1 MKKNFFFGIGCLALA
16 SCLLSACVDD
26 KYDVNDMDMTI
37 GSTSDLALPSLS
49 TDSIL
54 LKNIMDLGE
63 DDIIKV
69 KDGEFRLVTSGQA
82 NMTET
87 EVNEIT
93 ISKPN
98 IEAVH
103 TNVQLNTNGNPARY
117 RAVAGVPD
125 ETFAYTITEQNKA
138 FFEVNET
145 SNVISED
152 LVDVDAVAFKE
163 GIVLKSTLNL
173 TFSNGGDFIKKIHL
187 QNLSLSTPKDLS
199 FEKAELTYT
208 QNGQSRTNQVSISDG
223 LVSISGEND
232 VVVDAG
238 KPVYLALTLDMAEV
252 NGNGISFVNKKIEI
266 NSLFKFN
273 GTFAIKSEEFEG
285 LSNAQL
291 QQIQDNG
298 IVSVIPQE
306 VAFDI
311 VSAFSDNISVVRVD
325 AIAQKAVSEPEPIVL
340 DNMPNF
346 LKDESVKIV
355 LNNPPFIIEWN
366 NPFPAGSVVNP
377 DAAAVKN
384 NLTIESIKGDE
395 VIARKL
401 ATLSGIPSG
410 KSILVLADAPAA
422 AEVPARY
429 ASYNRINVVVENL
442 NELLMTIPDKIC
454 INFAPVTIALKDL
467 VPGQYNTQV
476 DYCVDTP
483 LEFLDGSKLIYED
496 VEDVEDDMDDAS
508 DFDAKAIEILANV
521 VTNLPMDLTLSV
533 DALDRN
539 GRSLKGGVIDV
550 NDVVV
555 GAHKGDISETTTQ
568 AVVIN
573 ITPREGHSIRELL
586 QNMAKFVYRAE
597 FEGEG
602 KLYEN
607 ASIKLTNV
615 KATIKGGIVYDAN

>member
-1 MKKNFFFGIGCLALA
+1 MKKNFLFGIGSLAVA
-16 SCLLSACVDD
+16 SCLLSACVDS
-26 KYDVNDMDMTI
+26 KYDVNNMDMTI

-54 LKNIMDLGE
+54 LKNIMDLGD

-69 KDGEFRLVTSGQA
+69 QDGEFRLVTSGQA

-87 EVNEIT
+87 EVNEVT

-98 IEAVH
+98 IESIH
-103 TNVQLNTNGNPARY
+103 TDVQLNANSGSARY

-125 ETFAYTITEQNKA
+125 KTFTYTIKDQNNA
-138 FFEVNET
+138 FFEVKEK
-145 SNVISED
+145 SNVVSED
-152 LVDVDAVAFKE
+152 LIGLDALTFEDNV
-163 GIVLKSTLNL
+163 VLKSDLSL
-173 TFSNGGDFIKKIHL
+173 TFGNDGSFVKKIHL
-187 QNLSLSTPKDLS
+187 QNLSLSTPKDI
-199 FEKAELTYT
+199 FFKKAELSYQEGGKSKTI
-208 QNGQSRTNQVSISDG
+208 QVGIDNGTIN
-223 LVSISGEND
+223 ISGND
-232 VVVDAG
+232 GVVIDASS
-238 KPVYLALTLDMAEV
+238 PVSLSLTLDKAKV
-252 NGNGISFVNKKIEI
+252 SGNGLIFADKKIEI
-266 NSLFKFN
+266 DGMFKFN

-285 LSNAQL
+285 LSNAQI
-291 QQIQDNG
+291 QQIQNNG
-298 IVSVIPQE
+298 LASIIPQSIK
-306 VAFDI
+306 FD
-311 VSAFSDNISVVRVD
+311 VTSAFNDKISVAKID
-325 AIAQKAVSEPEPIVL
+325 GLAQKVVSESEPIML

-355 LNNPPFIIEWN
+355 LNNPSFIIEWN
-366 NPFPAGSVVNP
+366 NPFPAGSLVNP
-377 DAAAVKN
+377 DATAAAG

-410 KSILVLADAPAA
+410 KSILVLADAPAT

-483 LEFLDGSKLIYED
+483 LEFLGGSKLIYED

-508 DFDAKAIEILANV
+508 DFDAKAIEIQANV

-555 GAHKGDISETTTQ
+555 GAHKGDVSETTTQ

>member
-93 ISKPN
+93 ISKPD

-273 GTFAIKSEEFEG
+273 GTFAIKSEEFEN
-285 LSNAQL
+285 LSAAQL

-298 IVSVIPQE
+298 IASVIPQE

-366 NPFPAGSVVNP
+366 NPFPAGSLVNP

-384 NLTIESIKGDE
+384 NLTIESVKGDE

-467 VPGQYNTQV
+467 VPGRYNTQV

-483 LEFLDGSKLIYED
+483 LEFLGGSKLIYED

-508 DFDAKAIEILANV
+508 DFDAKSIEIQANV

>member
-93 ISKPN
+93 ISKPD

-125 ETFAYTITEQNKA
+125 ETFAYTITELNKA

-273 GTFAIKSEEFEG
+273 GTFAIKSEEFEN
-285 LSNAQL
+285 LSAAQL

-298 IVSVIPQE
+298 IASVIPQE

-366 NPFPAGSVVNP
+366 NPFPAGSLVNP

-384 NLTIESIKGDE
+384 NLTIESVKGDE

-410 KSILVLADAPAA
+410 KSILVLADAPAT

-483 LEFLDGSKLIYED
+483 LEFLGGSKLIYED

-508 DFDAKAIEILANV
+508 DFDAKAIEIQANV

>member
-1 MKKNFFFGIGCLALA
+1 MKKNFFFGISCLALA

-93 ISKPN
+93 ISKPD

-273 GTFAIKSEEFEG
+273 GTFAIKSEEFEN
-285 LSNAQL
+285 LSAAQL
-291 QQIQDNG
+291 QQIQDKG
-298 IVSVIPQE
+298 IASVIPQE

-384 NLTIESIKGDE
+384 NLTIESVKGDE

-508 DFDAKAIEILANV
+508 DFDAKAIEIQANV

>member
-93 ISKPN
+93 ISKPD

-187 QNLSLSTPKDLS
+187 QNLSLSTPRDLS

-273 GTFAIKSEEFEG
+273 GTFAIKSEEFED
-285 LSNAQL
+285 LSAAQL

-298 IVSVIPQE
+298 IASVIPQE

-384 NLTIESIKGDE
+384 NLTIESVKGDE

-410 KSILVLADAPAA
+410 KSILVLADAPAT

-508 DFDAKAIEILANV
+508 DFDAKAIEIQANV

-533 DALDRN
+533 DALDRS

>member
-93 ISKPN
+93 ISKPD

-273 GTFAIKSEEFEG
+273 GTFAIKSEEFEN
-285 LSNAQL
+285 LSAAQL

-298 IVSVIPQE
+298 IASVIPQE

-384 NLTIESIKGDE
+384 NLTIESVKGDE

-401 ATLSGIPSG
+401 ATLTGIPSG
-410 KSILVLADAPAA
+410 KSILVLADAPAT

-429 ASYNRINVVVENL
+429 ASYNRINVVVDNL

-483 LEFLDGSKLIYED
+483 LEFLGGSKLIYED

-508 DFDAKAIEILANV
+508 DFDAKAIEIQANV

>member
-93 ISKPN
+93 ISKPD

-187 QNLSLSTPKDLS
+187 QNLSLSTPRDLS

-273 GTFAIKSEEFEG
+273 GTFAIKSEEFED
-285 LSNAQL
+285 LSAAQL
-291 QQIQDNG
+291 QQIQDKG
-298 IVSVIPQE
+298 IASVIPQE

-346 LKDESVKIV
+346 LKDESVKIA

-384 NLTIESIKGDE
+384 NLTIESVKGDE

-483 LEFLDGSKLIYED
+483 LEFLGGSKLIYED

-508 DFDAKAIEILANV
+508 DFDAKAIEIQANV

>member
-93 ISKPN
+93 ISKPD

-273 GTFAIKSEEFEG
+273 GTFAIKSEEFEN
-285 LSNAQL
+285 LSAAQL
-291 QQIQDNG
+291 QQIQDNV
-298 IVSVIPQE
+298 IASVIPQE

-366 NPFPAGSVVNP
+366 NPFPAGSLVNP

-384 NLTIESIKGDE
+384 NLTIESVKGDE

-410 KSILVLADAPAA
+410 KSILVLADAPAT

-467 VPGQYNTQV
+467 VPGRYNTQV

-483 LEFLDGSKLIYED
+483 LEFLGGSKLIYED

-508 DFDAKAIEILANV
+508 DFDAKAIEIQANV

>member
-273 GTFAIKSEEFEG
+273 GTFAIKSEEFEN
-285 LSNAQL
+285 LSAAQL

-298 IVSVIPQE
+298 IASVIPQE

-384 NLTIESIKGDE
+384 NLTIESVKGDE

-410 KSILVLADAPAA
+410 KSILVLADAPAT

-508 DFDAKAIEILANV
+508 DFDAKAIEIQANV

>member
-187 QNLSLSTPKDLS
+187 QNLSLSTPRDLS

-266 NSLFKFN
+266 NNLFKFN
-273 GTFAIKSEEFEG
+273 GTFAIKSEEFEN
-285 LSNAQL
+285 LSAAQL

-298 IVSVIPQE
+298 IASVIPQE

-325 AIAQKAVSEPEPIVL
+325 AIAQKAVSEPEPNVL

-384 NLTIESIKGDE
+384 NLTIESVKGDE

-410 KSILVLADAPAA
+410 KSILVLADAPAT

-483 LEFLDGSKLIYED
+483 LEFLGGSKLIYED

-508 DFDAKAIEILANV
+508 DFDAKAIEIQANV

>member
-93 ISKPN
+93 ISKPD

-273 GTFAIKSEEFEG
+273 GTFAIKSEEFEN
-285 LSNAQL
+285 LSAAQL

-298 IVSVIPQE
+298 IASVIPQE

-384 NLTIESIKGDE
+384 NLTIESVKGDE

-410 KSILVLADAPAA
+410 KSILVLADAPAT

-483 LEFLDGSKLIYED
+483 LEFLGGSKLIYED

-508 DFDAKAIEILANV
+508 DFDAKAIEIQANV

-533 DALDRN
+533 DALDRS

-615 KATIKGGIVYDAN
+615 ISTIKGGIVYDAN

>member
-93 ISKPN
+93 ISKPD

-273 GTFAIKSEEFEG
+273 GTFAIKSEEFEN
-285 LSNAQL
+285 LSAAQL

-298 IVSVIPQE
+298 IASVIPQE

-384 NLTIESIKGDE
+384 NLTIESVKGDE

-410 KSILVLADAPAA
+410 KSILVLADAPAT

-508 DFDAKAIEILANV
+508 DFDAKAIEIQANV

>member
-152 LVDVDAVAFKE
+152 LVDVDVVAFKE

-273 GTFAIKSEEFEG
+273 GTFAIKSEEFEN
-285 LSNAQL
+285 LSAAQL

-298 IVSVIPQE
+298 IASVIPQE

-366 NPFPAGSVVNP
+366 NPFPAGSVVNS

-384 NLTIESIKGDE
+384 NLTIESVKGDE

-410 KSILVLADAPAA
+410 KSILVLADAPAT

-483 LEFLDGSKLIYED
+483 LEFLGGSKLIYED

-508 DFDAKAIEILANV
+508 DFDAKAIEIQANV

>member
-187 QNLSLSTPKDLS
+187 QNLSLSTPRDLS

-273 GTFAIKSEEFEG
+273 GTFAIKSEEFEN
-285 LSNAQL
+285 LSAAQL

-298 IVSVIPQE
+298 IASVIPQE

-384 NLTIESIKGDE
+384 NLTIESVKGDE

-483 LEFLDGSKLIYED
+483 LEFLGGSKLIYED

-508 DFDAKAIEILANV
+508 DFDAKAIEIQANV

>member
-93 ISKPN
+93 ISKPD

-273 GTFAIKSEEFEG
+273 GTFAIKSEEFEN
-285 LSNAQL
+285 LSAAQL

-298 IVSVIPQE
+298 IASVIPQE

-384 NLTIESIKGDE
+384 NLTIESVKGDE

-401 ATLSGIPSG
+401 ATLTGIPSG
-410 KSILVLADAPAA
+410 KSILVLADAPAT

-483 LEFLDGSKLIYED
+483 LEFLGGSKLIYED

-508 DFDAKAIEILANV
+508 DFDAKAIEIQANV

>member
-208 QNGQSRTNQVSISDG
+208 QNGQSKTNQVSISDG

-273 GTFAIKSEEFEG
+273 GTFAIKSEEFEN
-285 LSNAQL
+285 LSAAQL

-298 IVSVIPQE
+298 IASVIPQE

-366 NPFPAGSVVNP
+366 NPFPAGSLVNP

-384 NLTIESIKGDE
+384 NLTIESVKGDE

-410 KSILVLADAPAA
+410 KSILVLADAPAT

-483 LEFLDGSKLIYED
+483 LEFLGGSKLIYED

-508 DFDAKAIEILANV
+508 DFDAKAIEIQANV

>member
-187 QNLSLSTPKDLS
+187 QNLSLSTPRDLS

-273 GTFAIKSEEFEG
+273 GTFAIKSEEFED
-285 LSNAQL
+285 LSAAQL

-298 IVSVIPQE
+298 IASVIPQE

-325 AIAQKAVSEPEPIVL
+325 AIAQKAGSEPEPIVL

-410 KSILVLADAPAA
+410 KSILVLADAPAT

-508 DFDAKAIEILANV
+508 DFDAKAIEIQANV

>member
-93 ISKPN
+93 ISKPD

-273 GTFAIKSEEFEG
+273 GTFAIKSEEFEN
-285 LSNAQL
+285 LSAAQL

-298 IVSVIPQE
+298 IASVIPQE

-384 NLTIESIKGDE
+384 NLTIESVKGDE

-410 KSILVLADAPAA
+410 KSILVLADAPAT

-483 LEFLDGSKLIYED
+483 LEFLGGSKLIYED

-508 DFDAKAIEILANV
+508 DFDAKAIEIQANV

>member
-208 QNGQSRTNQVSISDG
+208 QNGQSKTNQVSISDG

-273 GTFAIKSEEFEG
+273 GTFAIKSEEFEN
-285 LSNAQL
+285 LSAAQL

-298 IVSVIPQE
+298 IASVIPQE

-384 NLTIESIKGDE
+384 NLTIESVKGDE

-410 KSILVLADAPAA
+410 KSILVLADAPAT

-508 DFDAKAIEILANV
+508 DFDAKAIEIQANV

-533 DALDRN
+533 DALDRS

>member
-187 QNLSLSTPKDLS
+187 QNLSLSTPRDLS

-273 GTFAIKSEEFEG
+273 GTFAIKSEEFEN
-285 LSNAQL
+285 LSAAQL

-298 IVSVIPQE
+298 IASVIPQE

-384 NLTIESIKGDE
+384 NLTIESVKGDE

-508 DFDAKAIEILANV
+508 DFDAKAIEIQANV

-555 GAHKGDISETTTQ
+555 GAHKGDVSETTTQ

>member
-208 QNGQSRTNQVSISDG
+208 QNGQSKTNQVSISDG

-273 GTFAIKSEEFEG
+273 GTFAIKSEEFEN
-285 LSNAQL
+285 LSAAQL

-298 IVSVIPQE
+298 IASVIPQE

-384 NLTIESIKGDE
+384 NLTIESVKGDE

-410 KSILVLADAPAA
+410 KSILVLADAPAT

-508 DFDAKAIEILANV
+508 DFDAKAIEIQANV

>member
-1 MKKNFFFGIGCLALA
+1 MKKNFFFGISCLALA

-252 NGNGISFVNKKIEI
+252 NGNGISFVNKKIET

-285 LSNAQL
+285 LSNAQI

-298 IVSVIPQE
+298 IASVIPQE

-384 NLTIESIKGDE
+384 NLTIESVKGDE

-401 ATLSGIPSG
+401 ATLTGIPSG
-410 KSILVLADAPAA
+410 KSILVLADAPAT

-483 LEFLDGSKLIYED
+483 LEFLGGSKLIYED

-508 DFDAKAIEILANV
+508 DFDAKAIEIQANV
-521 VTNLPMDLTLSV
+521 VTNIPMDLTLSV

>member
-1 MKKNFFFGIGCLALA
+1 MKKNFFFGISCLALA

-208 QNGQSRTNQVSISDG
+208 QNGKSRTNQVSISDG

-285 LSNAQL
+285 LSNAQI

-298 IVSVIPQE
+298 IASVIPQE

-366 NPFPAGSVVNP
+366 NPFPAGSLVNP

-384 NLTIESIKGDE
+384 NLTIESVKGDE

-483 LEFLDGSKLIYED
+483 LEFLGGSKLIYED

-508 DFDAKAIEILANV
+508 DFDAKAIEIQANV

-533 DALDRN
+533 DALDRY

>member
-1 MKKNFFFGIGCLALA
+1 MKKNFFFGISCLALA

-93 ISKPN
+93 ISKPD

-273 GTFAIKSEEFEG
+273 GTFAIKSEEFEN
-285 LSNAQL
+285 LSAAQL

-298 IVSVIPQE
+298 IASVIPQE

-366 NPFPAGSVVNP
+366 NPFPAGSLVNP

-384 NLTIESIKGDE
+384 NLTIESVKGDE

-410 KSILVLADAPAA
+410 KSILVLADAPAT

-483 LEFLDGSKLIYED
+483 LEFLGGSKLIYED

-508 DFDAKAIEILANV
+508 DFDAKAIEIQANV

>member
-93 ISKPN
+93 ISKPD

-273 GTFAIKSEEFEG
+273 GTFAIKSEEFEN
-285 LSNAQL
+285 LSAAQL

-298 IVSVIPQE
+298 IASVIPQE

-366 NPFPAGSVVNP
+366 NPFPAGSLVNP

-384 NLTIESIKGDE
+384 NLTIESVKGDE

-410 KSILVLADAPAA
+410 KSILVLADAPAT

-467 VPGQYNTQV
+467 VPGRYNTQV

-483 LEFLDGSKLIYED
+483 LEFLGGSKLIYED

-508 DFDAKAIEILANV
+508 DFDAKAIEIQANV

>member
-103 TNVQLNTNGNPARY
+103 TNVQLNTNGNLARY

-187 QNLSLSTPKDLS
+187 QNLSLSTPRDLS

-266 NSLFKFN
+266 NNLFKFN
-273 GTFAIKSEEFEG
+273 GTFAIKSEEFEN
-285 LSNAQL
+285 LSAAQL

-298 IVSVIPQE
+298 IASVIPQE

-325 AIAQKAVSEPEPIVL
+325 AIAQKAVSEPEPNVL

-384 NLTIESIKGDE
+384 NLTIESVKGDE

-410 KSILVLADAPAA
+410 KSILVLADAPAT

-483 LEFLDGSKLIYED
+483 LEFLGGSKLIYED

-508 DFDAKAIEILANV
+508 DFDAKAIEIQANV

>member
-208 QNGQSRTNQVSISDG
+208 QNGQSKTNQVSISDG

-273 GTFAIKSEEFEG
+273 GTFAIKSEEFEN
-285 LSNAQL
+285 LSAAQL

-298 IVSVIPQE
+298 IASVIPQE

-384 NLTIESIKGDE
+384 NLTIESVKGDE

-410 KSILVLADAPAA
+410 KSILVLADAPAT

-483 LEFLDGSKLIYED
+483 LEFLGGSKLIYED

-508 DFDAKAIEILANV
+508 DFDAKAIEIQANV

>member
-93 ISKPN
+93 ISKPD

-208 QNGQSRTNQVSISDG
+208 QNGQSKTNQVSISDG

-273 GTFAIKSEEFEG
+273 GTFAIKSEEFEN
-285 LSNAQL
+285 LSAAQL

-298 IVSVIPQE
+298 IASVIPQE

-384 NLTIESIKGDE
+384 NLTIESVKGDE

-508 DFDAKAIEILANV
+508 DFDAKAIEIQANV

-533 DALDRN
+533 DALDRS

>member
-93 ISKPN
+93 ISKPD

-187 QNLSLSTPKDLS
+187 QNLSLSTPRDLS

-273 GTFAIKSEEFEG
+273 GTFAIKSEEFED
-285 LSNAQL
+285 LSAAQL
-291 QQIQDNG
+291 QQIQDKG
-298 IVSVIPQE
+298 IASVIPQE

-346 LKDESVKIV
+346 LKDESVKIA

-384 NLTIESIKGDE
+384 NLTIESVKGDE

-401 ATLSGIPSG
+401 ATLTGIPSG
-410 KSILVLADAPAA
+410 KSILVLADAPAT

-429 ASYNRINVVVENL
+429 ASYNRINVVVDNL

-467 VPGQYNTQV
+467 VPGRYNTQV

-483 LEFLDGSKLIYED
+483 LEFLGGSKLIYED

-508 DFDAKAIEILANV
+508 DFDAKAIEIQANV

>member
-93 ISKPN
+93 ISKPD

-187 QNLSLSTPKDLS
+187 QNLSLSTPRDLS

-273 GTFAIKSEEFEG
+273 GTFAIKSEEFED
-285 LSNAQL
+285 LSAAQL

-298 IVSVIPQE
+298 IASVIPQE

-377 DAAAVKN
+377 DATAAAG

-410 KSILVLADAPAA
+410 KSILVLADAPAS

-483 LEFLDGSKLIYED
+483 LEFLGGSKLIYED

-508 DFDAKAIEILANV
+508 DFDAKAIEIQANV

-533 DALDRN
+533 DALDRS

>member
-187 QNLSLSTPKDLS
+187 QNLSLSTPRDLS

-273 GTFAIKSEEFEG
+273 GTFAIKSEEFED
-285 LSNAQL
+285 LSAAQL

-298 IVSVIPQE
+298 IASVIPQE

-384 NLTIESIKGDE
+384 NLTIESVKGDE

-410 KSILVLADAPAA
+410 KSILVLADTPAA

-508 DFDAKAIEILANV
+508 DFDAKSIEIQANV

>member
-187 QNLSLSTPKDLS
+187 QNLSLSTPRDLS

-273 GTFAIKSEEFEG
+273 GTFAIKSEEFEN
-285 LSNAQL
+285 LSAAQL

-298 IVSVIPQE
+298 IASVIPQE

-384 NLTIESIKGDE
+384 NLTIESVKGDE

-410 KSILVLADAPAA
+410 KSILVLADAPAT

-508 DFDAKAIEILANV
+508 DFDAKAIEIQANV

>member
-187 QNLSLSTPKDLS
+187 QNLSLSTPRDLS

-208 QNGQSRTNQVSISDG
+208 QNGQSKTNQVSISDG

-273 GTFAIKSEEFEG
+273 GTFAIKSEEFEN
-285 LSNAQL
+285 LSAAQL

-298 IVSVIPQE
+298 IASVIPQE

-384 NLTIESIKGDE
+384 NLTIESVKGDE

-410 KSILVLADAPAA
+410 KSILVLADAPAT

-508 DFDAKAIEILANV
+508 DFDAKAIEIQANV

>member
-93 ISKPN
+93 ISKPK

-187 QNLSLSTPKDLS
+187 QNLSLSTPRDLS

-273 GTFAIKSEEFEG
+273 GTFAIKSEEFED
-285 LSNAQL
+285 LSAAQL

-298 IVSVIPQE
+298 IASVIPQE

-384 NLTIESIKGDE
+384 NLTIESVKGDE

-508 DFDAKAIEILANV
+508 DFDAKAIEIQANV

-533 DALDRN
+533 DALDRS

>member
-93 ISKPN
+93 ISKPD

-208 QNGQSRTNQVSISDG
+208 QNGQSKTNQVSISDG

-273 GTFAIKSEEFEG
+273 GTFAIKSEEFEN
-285 LSNAQL
+285 LSAAQL

-298 IVSVIPQE
+298 IASVIPQE

-384 NLTIESIKGDE
+384 NLTIESVKGDE

-410 KSILVLADAPAA
+410 KSILVLADAPAT

-496 VEDVEDDMDDAS
+496 VEDVEYDMDDAS
-508 DFDAKAIEILANV
+508 DFDAKAIEIQANV

-533 DALDRN
+533 DALDRS

>member
-93 ISKPN
+93 ISKPD

-187 QNLSLSTPKDLS
+187 QNLSLSTPRDLS

-273 GTFAIKSEEFEG
+273 GTFAIKSEEFEN
-285 LSNAQL
+285 LSAAQL

-298 IVSVIPQE
+298 IASVIPQE

-366 NPFPAGSVVNP
+366 NPFPAGSLVNP

-384 NLTIESIKGDE
+384 NLTIESVKGDE

-410 KSILVLADAPAA
+410 KSILVLADAPAT

-467 VPGQYNTQV
+467 VPGRYNTQV

-483 LEFLDGSKLIYED
+483 LEFLGGSKLIYED

-508 DFDAKAIEILANV
+508 DFDAKAIEIQANV

>member
-93 ISKPN
+93 ISKPD

-187 QNLSLSTPKDLS
+187 QNLSLSTPRDLS

-273 GTFAIKSEEFEG
+273 GTFAIKSEEFEN
-285 LSNAQL
+285 LSAAQL

-298 IVSVIPQE
+298 IASVIPQE

-384 NLTIESIKGDE
+384 NLTIESVKGDE

-410 KSILVLADAPAA
+410 KSILVLADAPAT

-508 DFDAKAIEILANV
+508 DFDAKAIEIQANV

>member
-93 ISKPN
+93 ISKPD

-273 GTFAIKSEEFEG
+273 GTFAIKSEEFEN
-285 LSNAQL
+285 LSAAQL

-298 IVSVIPQE
+298 IASVIPQE

-384 NLTIESIKGDE
+384 NLTIESVKGDE

-410 KSILVLADAPAA
+410 KSILVLADAPAT

-483 LEFLDGSKLIYED
+483 LEFLGGSKLIYED

-508 DFDAKAIEILANV
+508 DFDAKAIEIQANV

-533 DALDRN
+533 DALDRS

>member
-93 ISKPN
+93 ISKPD

-208 QNGQSRTNQVSISDG
+208 QNGQSKTNQVSISDG

-273 GTFAIKSEEFEG
+273 GTFAIKSEEFEN
-285 LSNAQL
+285 LSAAQL

-298 IVSVIPQE
+298 IASVIPQE

-384 NLTIESIKGDE
+384 NLTIESVKGDE

-410 KSILVLADAPAA
+410 KSILVLADAPAT

-508 DFDAKAIEILANV
+508 DFDAKAIEIQANV

-533 DALDRN
+533 DALDRS

>member
-1 MKKNFFFGIGCLALA
+1 MKKNFFFGISCLALA

-93 ISKPN
+93 ISKPD

-103 TNVQLNTNGNPARY
+103 TNVQLNTNSNPARY

-187 QNLSLSTPKDLS
+187 QNLSLSTPRDLS

-273 GTFAIKSEEFEG
+273 GTFAIKSEEFEN
-285 LSNAQL
+285 LSAAQL

-298 IVSVIPQE
+298 IASVIPQE

-384 NLTIESIKGDE
+384 NLTIESVKGDE

-508 DFDAKAIEILANV
+508 DFDAKAIEIQANV